1 MIAGQE
7 SESDRR
13 KRIMMLIKNG
23 FMTNEAIC
31 RDIENAIR
39 IFESNP
45 KMYSALQKWRS
56 DLRFTRE
63 LSLKKTSGVGIL
75 TQK

>member
-1 MIAGQE
+1 
-7 SESDRR
+7 
-13 KRIMMLIKNG
+13 
-23 FMTNEAIC
+23 MTNEAIC